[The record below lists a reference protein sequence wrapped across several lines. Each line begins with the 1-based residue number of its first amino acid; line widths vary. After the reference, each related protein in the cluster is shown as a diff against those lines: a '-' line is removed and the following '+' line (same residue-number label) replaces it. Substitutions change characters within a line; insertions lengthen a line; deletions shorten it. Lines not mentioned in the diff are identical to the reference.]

1 LVWAERSATSTIAD
15 VKPRQSTAL
24 CALFAISLSITARQE
39 TSKQASASS
48 FRFVLKYGVGSKNVL
63 DTVAGKFTKD
73 LIGST
78 ATADL
83 KLTDLELNQVREK
96 LTQIDFWNDQKFPRV
111 FTVPNWHCT
120 MDPHDSMI
128 FSAAEEAKVKELA
141 WQDMSS
147 RQVCPPEVAIQT
159 YRGTEFPPAEQLR
172 ELVRLIQQIIES
184 KVEFQKLPRTRGAY
198 F

>member
-1 LVWAERSATSTIAD
+1 
-15 VKPRQSTAL
+15 VKQRQSAAL
-24 CALFAISLSITARQE
+24 CALIAISLSVTASQE
-39 TSKQASASS
+39 TPKQSSVSS

-83 KLTDLELNQVREK
+83 KLTDVELNQVHEK
-96 LTQIDFWNDQKFPRV
+96 LTQIDFWNDQKFPSV

-120 MDPHDSMI
+120 TDPHDSMVMW
-128 FSAAEEAKVKELA
+128 AAEEAKVKELA

-147 RQVCPPEVAIQT
+147 RLACLPEVAIQS
-159 YRGTEFPPAEQLR
+159 YRGPEFLPAEQLR
-172 ELVRLIQQIIES
+172 ELVQLIRQIIES
-184 KVEFQKLPRTRGAY
+184 KAEFQKLPRTRGAY